1 MSFTSYLFFVRKRM
15 SSTKMTVYS
24 ILVTTIGLT
33 LFFFSVV
40 FPKILSSGRKS
51 IMRCIS
57 EDIDRYAVA
66 WIDNSTFF
74 DRDIG
79 NAIYQDIM
87 ASDKIESFGLWNPM
101 FLEIESAKY
110 GDVDYISMIREIQN
124 SNIKLMPDVYPDFFQ
139 GVYMPA
145 AVFDYNSIL
154 LENSTGNPTD
164 FSKRTAL
171 LGYNFRDIPLGTVI
185 KLGQRP
191 GYEYEVV
198 GIISKNQEI
207 IDSNSIMSDLGGL
220 DFDYTIPLDN
230 MIMLID
236 PDTQGIAIDS
246 TENFLSFNEGVSY
259 EEGKETLEKIFSDYG
274 TEIKIGRLSDRIDE
288 IMTRTDW
295 ILNRFSA
302 SAVVFLVLSVLSILS
317 IQMMSFFT
325 RKKEI
330 GIWVSN
336 GLEYKYIFRILLIEN
351 LIKILVSYAISLGIF
366 ILELKLHNVSGSQL
380 YYLRE
385 VLFVYGPL
393 IVLTAGIAIAVG
405 VCMISVIYIRRKSI
419 PDIINGNW

>member
-1 MSFTSYLFFVRKRM
+1 
-15 SSTKMTVYS
+15 
-24 ILVTTIGLT
+24 
-33 LFFFSVV
+33 
-40 FPKILSSGRKS
+40 
-51 IMRCIS
+51 
-57 EDIDRYAVA
+57 
-66 WIDNSTFF
+66 
-74 DRDIG
+74 
-79 NAIYQDIM
+79 
-87 ASDKIESFGLWNPM
+87 
-101 FLEIESAKY
+101 
-110 GDVDYISMIREIQN
+110 
-124 SNIKLMPDVYPDFFQ
+124 
-139 GVYMPA
+139 
-145 AVFDYNSIL
+145 
-154 LENSTGNPTD
+154 
-164 FSKRTAL
+164 
-171 LGYNFRDIPLGTVI
+171 
-185 KLGQRP
+185 
-191 GYEYEVV
+191 V

-207 IDSNSIMSDLGGL
+207 IDSSSIMSDLGGL
-220 DFDYTIPLDN
+220 DFEYTIPLDN

-325 RKKEI
+325 RKEEI

-336 GLEYKYIFRILLIEN
+336 GLEHKDIFQILLIEN
-351 LIKILVSYAISLGIF
+351 LIKILVSYAVSLGIF
-366 ILELKLHNVSGSQL
+366 IFVLKLNNVSGSQM

-405 VCMISVIYIRRKSI
+405 VCMISVIYIRRKTI